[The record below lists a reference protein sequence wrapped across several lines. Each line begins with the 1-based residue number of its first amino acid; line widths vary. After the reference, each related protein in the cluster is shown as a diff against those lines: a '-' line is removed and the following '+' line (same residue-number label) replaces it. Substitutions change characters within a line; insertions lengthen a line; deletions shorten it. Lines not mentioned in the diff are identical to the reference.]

1 MNTSIKNIRYKLI
14 YLNMDIENIK
24 STSLSNEGI
33 KTPNFDISRTKEYD
47 KALEDLVVSRRANIK
62 VVGIG
67 GSGNNTL
74 NRMFEVG
81 IKGAELIAINTDAA
95 DLLCTPADKKILIG
109 KELTKGLGAGSDP
122 NVGEAAAKE
131 QEEEI
136 KEALQGAD
144 MVFICAGMG
153 GGTGTG
159 AAPVVAKVAK
169 KLNALTI
176 AVVTTP
182 FKMEGKVRYNS
193 AMEGI
198 EKLKEVVDTLIIIP
212 NEKLRAIAP
221 NLPLPISLK
230 VADDILT
237 NAVKG
242 ITELITKPGLINVDF
257 ADIRTIMS
265 NGGVAL
271 IGSAESDAKD
281 KKLETVVDKI
291 LNNPLIDVDISTAK
305 GMLIDV
311 SGGTSLTLDEANAIV
326 EMIEKHLP
334 DGIRIIWG
342 AHIFPDLK
350 STVRVMAIITGVSS
364 KQITGRS
371 ITEEKDLKEKEQ
383 VEEEL
388 GIKFLG

>member
-1 MNTSIKNIRYKLI
+1 MDSDNLRGSIS
-14 YLNMDIENIK
+14 D
-24 STSLSNEGI
+24 EGI
-33 KTPNFDISRTKEYD
+33 KAPNFEISRTKEFD
-47 KALEDLVVSRRANIK
+47 KALEDLVVSKRASIK
-62 VVGIG
+62 VVGVG

-122 NVGEAAAKE
+122 SIGEAAAKE

-159 AAPVVAKVAK
+159 GAPVVAKIAK

-182 FKMEGKVRYNS
+182 FKMEGKQRYNS
-193 AMEGI
+193 ALQGI
-198 EKLKEVVDTLIIIP
+198 ERLKEVVDTLIVIP

-221 NLPLPISLK
+221 NLPLPISFK
-230 VADDILT
+230 IADDVLT
-237 NAVKG
+237 SAVKG

-257 ADIRTIMS
+257 ADVRMIMS

-291 LNNPLIDVDISTAK
+291 LNNPLVDVDVSTAK
-305 GMLIDV
+305 GMLVDV
-311 SGGTSLTLDEANAIV
+311 SGGPSLTLEEANTVV
-326 EMIEKHLP
+326 ELLERHLP
-334 DGIRIIWG
+334 EDARIIWG

-364 KQITGRS
+364 KQITGKS
-371 ITEEKDLKEKEQ
+371 IGEEKELKEKEQ

>member
-1 MNTSIKNIRYKLI
+1 MDGDNLRGSIS
-14 YLNMDIENIK
+14 D
-24 STSLSNEGI
+24 EGI
-33 KTPNFDISRTKEYD
+33 KAPNFEISRTKEFD
-47 KALEDLVVSRRANIK
+47 KALEDLVVSKRASIK
-62 VVGIG
+62 VVGVG

-122 NVGEAAAKE
+122 SIGEAAAKE

-159 AAPVVAKVAK
+159 GAPVVAKIAK

-182 FKMEGKVRYNS
+182 FKMEGKQRYNS
-193 AMEGI
+193 ALQGI
-198 EKLKEVVDTLIIIP
+198 ERLKEVVDTLIVIP

-221 NLPLPISLK
+221 NLPLPISFK
-230 VADDILT
+230 IADDVLT
-237 NAVKG
+237 SAVKG

-257 ADIRTIMS
+257 ADVRMIMS

-291 LNNPLIDVDISTAK
+291 LNNPLVDVDVSTAK
-305 GMLIDV
+305 GMLVDV
-311 SGGTSLTLDEANAIV
+311 SGGPSLTLEEANTVV
-326 EMIEKHLP
+326 ELLERHLP
-334 DGIRIIWG
+334 EDARIIWG

-364 KQITGRS
+364 KQITGKS
-371 ITEEKDLKEKEQ
+371 IGEEKELKEKEQ